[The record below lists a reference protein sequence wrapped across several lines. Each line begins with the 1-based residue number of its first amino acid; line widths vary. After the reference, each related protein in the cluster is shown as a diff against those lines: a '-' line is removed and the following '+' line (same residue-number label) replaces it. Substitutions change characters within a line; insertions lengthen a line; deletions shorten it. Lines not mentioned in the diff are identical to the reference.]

1 MGVFFHNLIWLIFTL
16 LCFIDAVSVGFLSHA
31 HSFFSLSHS
40 LFSHGNSHRICAF
53 RKMVRKKKKTIDFEH
68 PDFLN
73 KSLHT
78 NNSIQSWLLF
88 WNFHFYVS
96 KHNKCSLASC
106 HGIKM
111 FCHLELAWSLRVR
124 FCHWKRNRWPTVSPH
139 TFIRQ
144 ISLSIKGIWPESSH
158 ISKLSSHLCT
168 VSLTETRKVGET
180 RSRPLRVDSYK
191 YICFFKIKYRYKLSS
206 PLQKGNR
213 LINEINRY
221 GAAVFSTVSSK
232 QGGSGLVD
240 GALNEAGINWLGF
253 TLLMQKTLNT
263 SCDKLNDVK

>member
-1 MGVFFHNLIWLIFTL
+1 MLTLSVHWVTHYSPMGTPTE
-16 LCFIDAVSVGFLSHA
+16 SV
-31 HSFFSLSHS
+31 HS
-40 LFSHGNSHRICAF
+40 GRWWE
-53 RKMVRKKKKTIDFEH
+53 RKKTIDFEY

-78 NNSIQSWLLF
+78 NNSTPSWLLF

-106 HGIKM
+106 RGIKM

-139 TFIRQ
+139 TFICQ

-191 YICFFKIKYRYKLSS
+191 YICFLKSNID
-206 PLQKGNR
+206 
-213 LINEINRY
+213 INFPVLCKRET
-221 GAAVFSTVSSK
+221 A
-232 QGGSGLVD
+232 
-240 GALNEAGINWLGF
+240 W
-253 TLLMQKTLNT
+253 
-263 SCDKLNDVK
+263 